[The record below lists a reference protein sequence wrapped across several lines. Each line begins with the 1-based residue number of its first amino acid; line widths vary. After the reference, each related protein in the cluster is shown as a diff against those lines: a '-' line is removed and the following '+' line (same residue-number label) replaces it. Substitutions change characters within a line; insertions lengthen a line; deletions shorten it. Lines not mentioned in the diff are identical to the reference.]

1 MWVPLSNSI
10 SSDWP
15 TIAKAKPISAVLTQI
30 SCWEKKIIGHSQ
42 STVSLPKSFQR
53 AKKSSWDGNARRALV
68 HGLQWSWTE
77 VGARVTSEQHQGQ
90 SSARLRDYQIDNLIP
105 TTHGENRAS
114 KLAFDG
120 GSLSRSD

>member
-1 MWVPLSNSI
+1 MGWKSTPS
-10 SSDWP
+10 P
-15 TIAKAKPISAVLTQI
+15 SAWLAV
-30 SCWEKKIIGHSQ
+30 
-42 STVSLPKSFQR
+42 
-53 AKKSSWDGNARRALV
+53 
-68 HGLQWSWTE
+68 SWTE
-77 VGARVTSEQHQGQ
+77 VGARVTSEQDQGQ